1 MDNKYEIFE
10 QGKAMWSVLDTAI
23 DGIVI
28 INQTGTIQIANK
40 AVLKMFGY
48 SEDEIV
54 GQNVKILMPSPDRDK
69 HDQYLHNYNTTK
81 VPQIIGT
88 GREVLARK
96 KDGSIF
102 PIRLAISEVPLDG
115 RVFFTGILHDLTLQK
130 KAEEE
135 LMTFTAELEIKVK
148 QRTEELSDV
157 INKLLKL
164 NKEFKI
170 EIAERIEIEATLK
183 RKEEELKL
191 LLDKEKEINQMK
203 SRFVSMASHEFRTP
217 LATVLSSASLIEK
230 YTEGHQQENRTRHVK
245 KIRNA
250 VNNLTNILNDFL
262 SLGKLEEGSI
272 APKPEWFEINSFV
285 KDLVE
290 EISVLLKPGQYIDLQ
305 VDNQISVLYCD
316 PRFLYNSIVNMLS
329 NASKYS
335 DEQKPIV
342 FSVEDS
348 EDEVVFIIKDQGMG
362 IPEKE
367 QVHLFNRFFRA
378 QNAINVQG
386 TGLGLHIVKRY
397 MDLLNGR
404 ITFESEL
411 DIGSTF
417 RLHVPKIE
425 LD

>member
-1 MDNKYEIFE
+1 MENKYKIFE
-10 QGKAMWSVLDTAI
+10 QGKAMWSILDTAI

-28 INQTGTIQIANK
+28 IDQKGTIQIANK

-48 SEDEIV
+48 VEEDII
-54 GQNVKILMPSPDRDK
+54 GKNVKILMPSPDRDK
-69 HDQYLHNYNTTK
+69 HDQYLHNYNTTR

-96 KDGSIF
+96 SDGSTF
-102 PIRLAISEVPLDG
+102 HIRLAISEVVLDDF
-115 RVFFTGILHDLTLQK
+115 VFFTGILHDLTLQK
-130 KAEEE
+130 RAEEE
-135 LMTFTAELEIKVK
+135 LLTFTLELETKVK

-164 NKEFKI
+164 NKEFKV

-230 YTEGHQQENRTRHVK
+230 YTEGHQQENRSRHVK

-272 APKPEWFEINSFV
+272 APKPEPFEINAFV
-285 KDLVE
+285 NDLVE
-290 EISVLLKPGQYIDLQ
+290 EISVLLKPGQSIDLTIDDQ
-305 VDNQISVLYCD
+305 LSLLYSD
-316 PRFLYNSIVNMLS
+316 PRFLYNSIVNILS

-335 DEQKPIV
+335 DENKTIK
-342 FSVEDS
+342 FSVVDQGK
-348 EDEVVFIIKDQGMG
+348 EVVFIIKDQGMG

-386 TGLGLHIVKRY
+386 TGLGLHIVRRY

-404 ITFESEL
+404 ITYESEL
-411 DIGSTF
+411 DNGSTF
-417 RLHVPKIE
+417 RLHIPKIE
-425 LD
+425 QE